1 MQPYKHKTIAIT
13 TSTIITGIIYT
24 GVYNQTAQAS
34 ETVPSTSA
42 DTNQASSTTPI
53 SNDTTTTIE
62 ETGPVTVESLNNLD
76 LPTASTNVDNPAT
89 ESAIDASNVASNI
102 PTTSENRGSTP
113 TASQGYTETNQAMTT
128 STAPSTATRSTHD
141 ATTTSTPAPR
151 RTARSV
157 VSDPADATLTSN
169 AASSTNTTS
178 GSNNTAPTSTT
189 NTTNA
194 TSSLNNTATATR
206 STTATTTPTTTPT
219 TNTTTPAPTPVA
231 PPTPEIHTV
240 KVDVADDWPSTRL
253 VSVTRGTLHIRQ
265 NLGYVVPA
273 NTNVYVRSTK
283 VVPGKS
289 LQLDLIAHGNKEDK
303 SLTFSLNNQW
313 HHFNAPA
320 NAALF
325 LRTPHDPNL
334 DASIEY
340 YIENDN
346 KIPMP
351 HYYYGGDKAQFDQE
365 WERSQAP
372 FALVESEDV
381 KILVPLLDREF
392 VKNLAPSDPTSS
404 ANAFDQNLDYYKN
417 ILTKYDEWLGLD
429 NSNEFHRDNKQQ
441 YFVRPDKTGYGVA
454 YYSTYYAGTNSTH
467 VTPYF
472 QKGWLVLHE
481 VGHGYDGFITK
492 TIAARDIGLIEV
504 WNNIFAN
511 LYVSTVDRTH
521 ADWLYHGDQNG
532 YQARELA
539 TWQAANGNY
548 TYTDMGLPQRLNV
561 MATLV
566 RGTGVQGFIDFNK
579 SLRENASTVRVT
591 ALNDTIAENWGG
603 VSNYNIVP
611 YLEMYGIYIND
622 HVRERI
628 FSKNHSILH
637 HLALMVKDPSER
649 ERIRQEHQMKTVYD
663 LISTEAISSSGI
675 TGSNTVTLNLNGHTL
690 RDDAVVHLMDKN
702 RIVATAPVVN
712 QTATFT
718 NVPVGAYKI
727 SAPFSE
733 TGALPNTNV
742 IIVSDQ
748 DSTPVT
754 LDYPALDEHMFSNKE
769 EVLLKGL
776 SDLTFA
782 SMIYDPSNKTL
793 EIDDRLRKPHDY
805 YGLGKYASIRVKSPD
820 GTIKYER
827 DFIGNVERKGMTRL
841 TTLNI
846 EHGDLIEIYHAEP
859 GSRFAVVDYESRTEV
874 PRLDSSK
881 KNTTYVMT
889 EYGLEVPGKPAP
901 FPRVYQSIEQELN
914 QLRADMAAHPENDY
928 RKQTAAIYHD
938 LQYFEPE
945 VRNVLIETYKDAFV
959 NVELIE
965 DLKKPVVTNPEND
978 VIYAGERTLTLE
990 GTPGSTIT
998 VTIEDTQTSYTAVVG
1013 DNGIATI
1020 ETDSNLNLARNVI
1033 VTASKDNQTTPPKT
1047 YEVKPVVL
1055 TSATTELF
1063 PNTDKINLTG
1073 TPGTTL
1079 QAYKIGLDGSRTL
1092 LNTFKVPESTAE
1104 TTDFEFPFTA
1114 PLNPGES
1121 IYITAGNNMGD
1132 DFLADVVSI
1141 VSNTGDIHD
1150 NELYSGSDPITVLT
1164 KPNTTVSLL
1173 DQSNQVIGTA
1183 TSNAD
1188 GTVTITP
1195 TRPLVTNEDVYFSTG
1210 EGDAAPTYL
1219 YTVHANPITTSTEVL
1234 PFDSVY
1240 QAHPNLDEATG
1251 NETVLT
1257 EGANGE
1263 RVTETNT
1270 KLQTTRVVSETAP
1283 TSKVI
1288 GVDNV
1293 RVTETTVPFIT
1304 RYEGN
1309 HDTLITAPEVVREA
1323 GANGL
1328 TTTTETY
1335 VVDPSTGA
1343 LSAPSSSTTTVD
1355 PTTKVI
1361 EVGTKEVIETEIPYA
1376 TIRRYNANLNFGA
1389 EQVVTEGT
1397 VGTLTTTRIYDV
1409 NPNTGERI
1417 NPTDQ
1422 TTEVAPV
1429 ERVVEYG
1436 PSAFDTRYEAMPNED
1451 AATGATTVVTPGQ
1464 NGDLQ
1469 DSDTSNDPVIEVI
1482 GVDNVAVVVTDVPFN
1497 TVYQA
1502 DDARLITEE
1511 DIVSQ
1516 EGANGSTTEK
1526 TIYDVDPAT
1535 GSLTNPNV
1543 TTTNVS
1549 ASDKIVLV
1557 GTKEVIVTDVPFA
1570 TIRRYNANLNV
1581 GAEQVVTEGTVGT
1594 LTSTRIYDVNPN
1606 TGERINPTD
1615 QTTEVAP
1622 VNRVVE
1628 YGPSAFDT
1636 RYEAMPNEDAA
1647 TGATTVIT
1655 PGQNG
1660 DLQDSDTSNDPV
1672 PEVIGVDN
1680 IAVVMTDV
1688 PFNTVYQADDA
1699 RLITEE
1705 NVVSQE
1711 GANGSTIE
1719 KTIYD
1724 VDPAT
1729 GSLTNPNVTTTNVS
1743 ATDKIV
1749 LVGTKEV
1756 IVTDVPFTTVRRYNA
1771 NLDVGAEQ
1779 VVIEGTV
1786 GTLTTTRLYDVNP
1799 NTGERINPTEQTS
1812 EVAPVDR
1819 VVEYG
1824 PSAFDTR
1831 YEALPNEDEK
1841 VGSTTIIQAGQN
1853 GDAQDSDAS
1862 NDPIVQIIGVDNQSQ
1877 VTATL
1882 KFNTVYEADTSKLIT
1897 EPDLV
1902 KQQGV
1907 DGSTTTITT
1916 YDVNADTG
1924 ELSNPTVQT
1933 HTVDAVDHIV
1943 VVGAKEVHVTEI
1955 PFKTERRVNKQL
1967 AEGVEQVVQEGRVG
1981 SVVETVIYQVDPR
1994 TGARTEATRS
2004 SKQTD
2009 AIERIVEYG
2018 EAVVKPEVVEPNVP
2032 LETEK
2037 PAEESKPDAPVEA
2050 EKPGEDVT
2058 PEAQVETN
2066 QPSEEV
2072 KPEVPGEAEQPTEAG
2087 KPEKPVEEPAK
2098 PEVPVEESKPS
2109 ETVQPEVPVKTEK
2122 PSEGVTPEAP
2132 GETEKPSE
2140 QVKPEDPAKNNQP
2153 TEETKPEANGNTE
2166 QPTEAETPDQPKEDI
2181 STTEKPSETGTP
2193 EQPTKPETPK
2203 DKVEVEQPKE
2213 PQQPIVDLTKPDEET
2228 EETEIPS
2235 TVKPN
2240 MCETKTPLK
2249 PVITQTGLTQEDTT
2263 SNLVHPKA
2271 KFVSPTFNQVTHLTY
2286 NKEHVSFSN
2295 KHIKNNQESLPE
2307 TGQTQSDKTTLWSL
2321 LAFVLG
2327 ITFIK
2332 SRRKRRQ

>member
-1 MQPYKHKTIAIT
+1 
-13 TSTIITGIIYT
+13 
-24 GVYNQTAQAS
+24 
-34 ETVPSTSA
+34 
-42 DTNQASSTTPI
+42 
-53 SNDTTTTIE
+53 
-62 ETGPVTVESLNNLD
+62 
-76 LPTASTNVDNPAT
+76 
-89 ESAIDASNVASNI
+89 
-102 PTTSENRGSTP
+102 
-113 TASQGYTETNQAMTT
+113 
-128 STAPSTATRSTHD
+128 
-141 ATTTSTPAPR
+141 
-151 RTARSV
+151 
-157 VSDPADATLTSN
+157 
-169 AASSTNTTS
+169 
-178 GSNNTAPTSTT
+178 
-189 NTTNA
+189 
-194 TSSLNNTATATR
+194 
-206 STTATTTPTTTPT
+206 
-219 TNTTTPAPTPVA
+219 
-231 PPTPEIHTV
+231 
-240 KVDVADDWPSTRL
+240 
-253 VSVTRGTLHIRQ
+253 
-265 NLGYVVPA
+265 
-273 NTNVYVRSTK
+273 
-283 VVPGKS
+283 
-289 LQLDLIAHGNKEDK
+289 
-303 SLTFSLNNQW
+303 
-313 HHFNAPA
+313 
-320 NAALF
+320 
-325 LRTPHDPNL
+325 
-334 DASIEY
+334 
-340 YIENDN
+340 
-346 KIPMP
+346 
-351 HYYYGGDKAQFDQE
+351 
-365 WERSQAP
+365 
-372 FALVESEDV
+372 
-381 KILVPLLDREF
+381 
-392 VKNLAPSDPTSS
+392 
-404 ANAFDQNLDYYKN
+404 
-417 ILTKYDEWLGLD
+417 
-429 NSNEFHRDNKQQ
+429 
-441 YFVRPDKTGYGVA
+441 
-454 YYSTYYAGTNSTH
+454 
-467 VTPYF
+467 
-472 QKGWLVLHE
+472 
-481 VGHGYDGFITK
+481 
-492 TIAARDIGLIEV
+492 
-504 WNNIFAN
+504 
-511 LYVSTVDRTH
+511 
-521 ADWLYHGDQNG
+521 
-532 YQARELA
+532 
-539 TWQAANGNY
+539 
-548 TYTDMGLPQRLNV
+548 
-561 MATLV
+561 
-566 RGTGVQGFIDFNK
+566 
-579 SLRENASTVRVT
+579 
-591 ALNDTIAENWGG
+591 
-603 VSNYNIVP
+603 
-611 YLEMYGIYIND
+611 
-622 HVRERI
+622 
-628 FSKNHSILH
+628 
-637 HLALMVKDPSER
+637 
-649 ERIRQEHQMKTVYD
+649 
-663 LISTEAISSSGI
+663 
-675 TGSNTVTLNLNGHTL
+675 
-690 RDDAVVHLMDKN
+690 
-702 RIVATAPVVN
+702 
-712 QTATFT
+712 
-718 NVPVGAYKI
+718 
-727 SAPFSE
+727 
-733 TGALPNTNV
+733 
-742 IIVSDQ
+742 
-748 DSTPVT
+748 
-754 LDYPALDEHMFSNKE
+754 
-769 EVLLKGL
+769 
-776 SDLTFA
+776 
-782 SMIYDPSNKTL
+782 
-793 EIDDRLRKPHDY
+793 
-805 YGLGKYASIRVKSPD
+805 
-820 GTIKYER
+820 
-827 DFIGNVERKGMTRL
+827 
-841 TTLNI
+841 
-846 EHGDLIEIYHAEP
+846 
-859 GSRFAVVDYESRTEV
+859 
-874 PRLDSSK
+874 
-881 KNTTYVMT
+881 
-889 EYGLEVPGKPAP
+889 
-901 FPRVYQSIEQELN
+901 
-914 QLRADMAAHPENDY
+914 
-928 RKQTAAIYHD
+928 
-938 LQYFEPE
+938 
-945 VRNVLIETYKDAFV
+945 
-959 NVELIE
+959 
-965 DLKKPVVTNPEND
+965 
-978 VIYAGERTLTLE
+978 
-990 GTPGSTIT
+990 
-998 VTIEDTQTSYTAVVG
+998 
-1013 DNGIATI
+1013 
-1020 ETDSNLNLARNVI
+1020 
-1033 VTASKDNQTTPPKT
+1033 
-1047 YEVKPVVL
+1047 
-1055 TSATTELF
+1055 
-1063 PNTDKINLTG
+1063 
-1073 TPGTTL
+1073 
-1079 QAYKIGLDGSRTL
+1079 
-1092 LNTFKVPESTAE
+1092 
-1104 TTDFEFPFTA
+1104 
-1114 PLNPGES
+1114 
-1121 IYITAGNNMGD
+1121 MGD

-1309 HDTLITAPEVVREA
+1309 HDTLITASEVVREA

-1361 EVGTKEVIETEIPYA
+1361 EVGTKEVIETEIPY
-1376 TIRRYNANLNFGA
+1376 
-1389 EQVVTEGT
+1389 
-1397 VGTLTTTRIYDV
+1397 
-1409 NPNTGERI
+1409 
-1417 NPTDQ
+1417 
-1422 TTEVAPV
+1422 
-1429 ERVVEYG
+1429 
-1436 PSAFDTRYEAMPNED
+1436 
-1451 AATGATTVVTPGQ
+1451 
-1464 NGDLQ
+1464 
-1469 DSDTSNDPVIEVI
+1469 
-1482 GVDNVAVVVTDVPFN
+1482 
-1497 TVYQA
+1497 
-1502 DDARLITEE
+1502 
-1511 DIVSQ
+1511 
-1516 EGANGSTTEK
+1516 
-1526 TIYDVDPAT
+1526 
-1535 GSLTNPNV
+1535 
-1543 TTTNVS
+1543 
-1549 ASDKIVLV
+1549 
-1557 GTKEVIVTDVPFA
+1557 A

-2009 AIERIVEYG
+2009 AIDRIVEYG

-2072 KPEVPGEAEQPTEAG
+2072 KPEVPGEAEQPAEAG

-2122 PSEGVTPEAP
+2122 PSEDVTPEAP
-2132 GETEKPSE
+2132 GETE
-2140 QVKPEDPAKNNQP
+2140 
-2153 TEETKPEANGNTE
+2153 
-2166 QPTEAETPDQPKEDI
+2166 
-2181 STTEKPSETGTP
+2181 
-2193 EQPTKPETPK
+2193 
-2203 DKVEVEQPKE
+2203 
-2213 PQQPIVDLTKPDEET
+2213 
-2228 EETEIPS
+2228 
-2235 TVKPN
+2235 
-2240 MCETKTPLK
+2240 
-2249 PVITQTGLTQEDTT
+2249 
-2263 SNLVHPKA
+2263 
-2271 KFVSPTFNQVTHLTY
+2271 
-2286 NKEHVSFSN
+2286 
-2295 KHIKNNQESLPE
+2295 
-2307 TGQTQSDKTTLWSL
+2307 
-2321 LAFVLG
+2321 
-2327 ITFIK
+2327 
-2332 SRRKRRQ
+2332 